1 MKRVLLSLAGAAALA
16 FGSVQAAHA
25 QGAES
30 FFKGKTVTIYIGF
43 SAGGTYDL
51 FGRLVQ
57 RHLGKHIPGNPTVI
71 AQSMPGAGSFIL
83 ANWMYRVAPKDGTA
97 IGIATQTIAIEE
109 ALKTQG
115 VQYKAAEFNWL
126 GRATSN
132 VEITV
137 GWHKAKVQKVAD
149 ALTTEMTIAT
159 TGAGSPSEGYHKLL
173 NGTIGTKFKLVG
185 PYPGSTDGL
194 LAMERG
200 ETDAAFTSWNTLN
213 TAKHAW
219 IEEKKANVLVQYSLE
234 RLNELKDVP
243 TMVDLAKTPED
254 KQMFAFYTSGG
265 DIGRAFFAPPGV
277 AADRVAVLRKAFED
291 TLKDPELLAEVEKA
305 NLDFHPANGEVVQ
318 KIIKDTAGVPDS
330 VVKRMQDILAK

>member
-1 MKRVLLSLAGAAALA
+1 MNRALPAFAAIAGLA
-16 FGSVQAAHA
+16 FCSASAMA
-25 QGAES
+25 QSPDA

-43 SAGGTYDL
+43 SPGGTYDL
-51 FGRLVQ
+51 FGRLVA
-57 RHLGKHIPGNPTVI
+57 RHLQKHIPGNPTVV
-71 AQSMPGAGSFIL
+71 AQNMPGAGSFIA
-83 ANWMYRVAPKDGTA
+83 ANWLYRVAPKDGTA

-109 ALKTQG
+109 VLKTQG
-115 VQYKAAEFNWL
+115 VQYKAKDFNWL

-137 GWHKAKVQKVAD
+137 GWYKAKVQKVED
-149 ALTTEMTIAT
+149 ALTNEMTVAT

-213 TAKHAW
+213 TAKHSW
-219 IEEKKANVLVQYSLE
+219 IEEKKSNVLVQYALE
-234 RLNELKDVP
+234 RLPDLKDVP

-265 DIGRAFFAPPGV
+265 EVGRSFFAPPGIP
-277 AADRVAVLRKAFED
+277 ADRVAALRKAFDD

-305 NLDFHPANGEVVQ
+305 NLDFHPGSGELLQ
-318 KIIKDTAGVPDS
+318 KIVNDTAGVPEA
-330 VVKRMQDILAK
+330 VVTRMQGFLNK

>member
-1 MKRVLLSLAGAAALA
+1 MNRALPAFAAIAGLA
-16 FGSVQAAHA
+16 FCSASAEA
-25 QGAES
+25 QSPEA
-30 FFKGKTVTIYIGF
+30 FFKGRTVTIYIGF
-43 SAGGTYDL
+43 SPGGTYDL
-51 FGRLVQ
+51 FGRLVA
-57 RHLGKHIPGNPTVI
+57 RHLQKHIPGNPTVV
-71 AQSMPGAGSFIL
+71 AQNMPGAGSFIA
-83 ANWMYRVAPKDGTA
+83 ANWLYRVAPKDGTA

-109 ALKTQG
+109 SLKTQG
-115 VQYKAAEFNWL
+115 VQYKAKEFNWL

-132 VEITV
+132 VEISV
-137 GWHKAKVQKVAD
+137 GWYKAKVQKIED
-149 ALTTEMTIAT
+149 AIANEMTIAT

-219 IEEKKANVLVQYSLE
+219 IEEKKANVLVQYALE
-234 RLNELKDVP
+234 RLPDLKDVP

-265 DIGRAFFAPPGV
+265 EVGRAFFAPPGIP
-277 AADRVAVLRKAFED
+277 ADRVAALRQAFDE

-305 NLDFHPANGEVVQ
+305 NLDFHPGSGDLLQ
-318 KIIKDTAGVPDS
+318 KIVVDTSAVPEA
-330 VVKRMQDILAK
+330 VVTRMQGILNK